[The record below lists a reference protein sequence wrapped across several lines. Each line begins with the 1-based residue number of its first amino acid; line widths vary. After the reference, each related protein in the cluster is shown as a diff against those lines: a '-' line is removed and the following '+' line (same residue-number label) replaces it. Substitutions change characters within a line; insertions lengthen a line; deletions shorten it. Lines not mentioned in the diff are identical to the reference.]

1 MKRFIS
7 LFLIIS
13 STSAYSQNTFLAF
26 VKDREHNEPLIG
38 VNVLLDN
45 TTIGGTTDQ
54 DGKVAVTGIPD
65 GPYIIRFSYIGFAD
79 QSISITFPLEDKNY
93 VFEIEMEEK
102 ELEGEEITVST
113 TRTKRLIKDIPT
125 RVEVIGGEEL
135 DEKLSMRPSNISML
149 LNEST
154 GIYVQQTSAS
164 SGNVNIRIQ
173 GLDGRYTQILK
184 DGFPL
189 FGGLSSGLSVMQI
202 PPLDLSQVE
211 IIKGSSST
219 LYGGDA
225 IAGMVN
231 LISKQPGKEREWTL
245 LLNQTSAMGTDA
257 GMFFSKRDDRLGFS
271 ILASANR
278 QQAYDAN
285 DDNFSDLPQVKVL
298 TVNPKI
304 FYYPNEHSQLN
315 FGVTTT
321 FEDRRGGDI
330 KAIEEKKDT
339 NHVYV
344 EKNRS
349 YRANTQLKYEKKLT
363 TGNVWTLKN
372 SVNIF
377 SRRIDFTGTPVTN
390 EQLSSFSEVNLLINR
405 SQFDVIIGGNLVT
418 DHFKQ
423 HDQNDRR
430 LQDDRYIIGGVFFQ
444 SYWNISDQWLM
455 ETGLRTDWHDEFGFF
470 ALPRLSVLY
479 KATQHWSGR
488 LTLGLGYKA
497 PTVYSEKAEETGY
510 RFPIVFN
517 KHLKAETSR
526 GGIFDVNYKTIIGDR
541 LTLNLN
547 QAAYLTRINDPL
559 EVEVYPPVPDSTFY
573 NYFNSSGYILTKGA
587 ETNVKLTFEH
597 LNLFVGYTLISARQY
612 KSSKSSEL
620 LLTPRHRVNLI
631 LMMEKE
637 ETYKIGYEA
646 YFTSSQKLQ
655 SASRSKN
662 YWIMGLMGQKTW
674 GMFTVFLNLENF
686 TDTRQSKFTPVVNPP
701 YDAPTFN
708 DVYAPLEGFVVNLG
722 TKIRF

>member
-1 MKRFIS
+1 MK
-7 LFLIIS
+7 LIIIILIFPALLS
-13 STSAYSQNTFLAF
+13 SQNTFQAI
-26 VKDREHNEPLIG
+26 VKDKEHNEPLVG
-38 VNVLLDN
+38 VNVFLEN

-54 DGKVAVTGIPD
+54 DGKVIIKDIPD
-65 GPYIIRFSYIGFAD
+65 GIYTIEFSYIGFAD
-79 QSISITFPLEDKNY
+79 QSISISFPLKDANQI
-93 VFEIEMEEK
+93 FEIMMEVE
-102 ELEGEEITVST
+102 ELEGEEITVSS

-211 IIKGSSST
+211 IVKGSSST

-245 LLNQTSAMGTDA
+245 LLNQTTAIGTDA
-257 GMFFSKRDDRLGFS
+257 GMFLSQRNDHWGFS
-271 ILASANR
+271 TLASANR

-285 DDNFSDLPQVKVL
+285 DDNFSDLPQVKTV

-304 FYYPNEHSQLN
+304 FYYPNERSQLS

-330 KAIEEKKDT
+330 KAIDGKNDT
-339 NHVYV
+339 DHVYV

-349 YRANTQLKYEKKLT
+349 YRAHTQLKFEKKLT

-372 SVNIF
+372 SINVF
-377 SRRIDFTGTPVTN
+377 RRKIDFTGAPVTN
-390 EQLSSFSEVNLLINR
+390 EQLSSFSEISFLINR
-405 SQFDVIIGGNLVT
+405 SRFDVIVGGNFVT
-418 DHFKQ
+418 DRFEQ
-423 HDQNDRR
+423 FDQNDHR
-430 LQDDRYIIGGVFFQ
+430 LQNDRYTVGGIFLQ
-444 SYWNISDQWLM
+444 SYCNLSDQWLM
-455 ETGLRTDWHDEFGFF
+455 EAGLRSDRHDEFGFF

-479 KATQHWSGR
+479 KASQHWSGR
-488 LTLGLGYKA
+488 LTMGMGYKA
-497 PTVYSEKAEETGY
+497 PTVYSEQAEETGY
-510 RFPIVFN
+510 RYPIVFDP
-517 KHLKAETSR
+517 HLKAETSH
-526 GGIFDVNYKTIIGDR
+526 GGIFDINYKTIIADQ
-541 LTLNLN
+541 LAFNWN
-547 QAAYLTRINDPL
+547 QAVYLTRINNPL
-559 EVEVYPPVPDSTFY
+559 EASIVSPAPSPTYYDYS
-573 NYFNSSGYILTKGA
+573 NASGYILAKGA

-597 LNLFVGYTLISARQY
+597 FNLFAGYTLISARQY
-612 KSSKSSEL
+612 GNNTSSAL
-620 LLTPRHRVNLI
+620 VLTPRHRVNLI
-631 LMMEKE
+631 MMMEKE
-637 ETYKIGYEA
+637 ENYKIGYEA
-646 YFTSSQKLQ
+646 YFTGSQKLE
-655 SASRSKN
+655 SSSRSKA
-662 YWIMGLMGQKTW
+662 YWVMGLMGQKTW
-674 GMFTVFLNLENF
+674 NAFTVFLNLENF
-686 TDTRQSKFTPVVNPP
+686 TDTRQSKFTRVVNPP
-701 YDAPTFN
+701 FDSPTFN
-708 DVYAPLEGFVVNLG
+708 DVYAPLEGFVANLG
-722 TKIRF
+722 IKIHL